1 MKLVLDNNILFSLM
15 NPLSVSS
22 YLFSYINAKFIA
34 PEFIKS
40 EFEKYK
46 EVILSK
52 SGLSEQEFEAR
63 RKEIEKSIE
72 FIEESK
78 YEKLLIKANTNLSD
92 PKDLP
97 YFALAL
103 STSSAIWSND
113 SHLKKQRQV
122 RVFTTKEIIDMIL
135 NNQV

>member
-22 YLFSYINAKFIA
+22 YLFFYINAKFIA
-34 PEFIKS
+34 PEFIRS

-52 SGLSEQEFEAR
+52 SGLSEQEFETR
-63 RKEIEKSIE
+63 QKEIEKSIE
-72 FIEESK
+72 FIDESK
-78 YEKLLIKANTNLSD
+78 YEKFLNTNLSD

-113 SHLKKQRQV
+113 SHLKKQRHV
-122 RVFTTKEIIDMIL
+122 RVFTTKEIINMIL